1 MINDKLSRKKI
12 NINIKCCNKQTKM
25 YIDIYMLLE
34 NINVIHKKESKI
46 LIIIAF
52 IIHHSANSFN
62 TDNVKFLS
70 YALLY

>member
-1 MINDKLSRKKI
+1 MESKESINA
-12 NINIKCCNKQTKM
+12 
-25 YIDIYMLLE
+25 
-34 NINVIHKKESKI
+34 IHKKESKI